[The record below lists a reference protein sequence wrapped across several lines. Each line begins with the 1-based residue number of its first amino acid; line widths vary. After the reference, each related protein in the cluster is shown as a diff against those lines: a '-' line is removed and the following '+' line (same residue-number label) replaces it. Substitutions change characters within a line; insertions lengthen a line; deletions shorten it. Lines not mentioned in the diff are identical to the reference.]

1 MAPQNALRS
10 SFGGWDAKQA
20 YMFLLRARK
29 VPVPGEL
36 SFPPAA
42 RSEASSKYTDH
53 ERLALR
59 PAATGKSSRPARSQW
74 RRPVPHDGTPSDY
87 NTVRPHGS
95 LGNLTP
101 AAYANRSAPDTQ
113 RDGGAALHRGSAPRP
128 VASPSQMS
136 SNQPRTL
143 PIAG

>member
-29 VPVPGEL
+29 APVPGAL

-42 RSEASSKYTDH
+42 RSEASSKYTDQ

-74 RRPVPHDGTPSDY
+74 RRRSRTMGLLVARFSQIGVQVPEFD
-87 NTVRPHGS
+87 
-95 LGNLTP
+95 
-101 AAYANRSAPDTQ
+101 
-113 RDGGAALHRGSAPRP
+113 
-128 VASPSQMS
+128 
-136 SNQPRTL
+136 
-143 PIAG
+143 AGLRCCEV